1 MTAAVVLVFIC
12 CHAGQLIFK
21 GVAQKG
27 GHMFSCNNKRSSSDV
42 VDVYISRGITIEGN
56 LSFNL
61 SAIIEGNFNGNIKK
75 GRYLTAAENSH
86 ITGNIQV
93 DYIVI
98 CGCVTGNINAA
109 KSVNVK
115 KTAKIYGDIE
125 TPELNLAKGAV
136 FTGKFKMLS
145 KQLQEIVPIEQRIF
159 DTVKTNAKM
168 TR

>member
-1 MTAAVVLVFIC
+1 MF
-12 CHAGQLIFK
+12 
-21 GVAQKG
+21 
-27 GHMFSCNNKRSSSDV
+27 GHKNKRSPSDV
-42 VDVYISRGITIEGN
+42 IDVYICSGIAIEGD
-56 LSFNL
+56 LSYES

-93 DYIVI
+93 DHMVI

-145 KQLQEIVPIEQRIF
+145 KQLQEIVSIEQRIF
-159 DTVKTNAKM
+159 DTVKSNAKM